1 MAIETQCPHGHLV
14 RVKEHL
20 AGRPIRCPTCAT
32 KFRVAAEA
40 HLPLARLVPLAP
52 EVVATLPRA
61 RPLAAGPTVP
71 RPPASG
77 PDPVDTHHD
86 GGDALPPATANAEAA
101 EPAPAGRIW
110 EVVEAD
116 APGRAEEWLDMADRG
131 LGEIEPVPAAG
142 GGPQTAF
149 HPVISERPD
158 VTWCIAFPGGD
169 PTEPLD
175 AVTMQAW
182 LDGGHATGTEVVWR
196 ADWPEWRPVQ
206 DVFPELFGGGFRF

>member
-1 MAIETQCPHGHLV
+1 MAIDTQCPNGHLV

-20 AGRPIRCPTCAT
+20 AGRPVRCPTCAT
-32 KFRVAAEA
+32 KFRVAAGA

-61 RPLAAGPTVP
+61 RPLSAGLQ
-71 RPPASG
+71 PPASG
-77 PDPVDTHHD
+77 PAPV
-86 GGDALPPATANAEAA
+86 A
-101 EPAPAGRIW
+101 AGRHGGAPPTHPVADDDAARPAADGLGW

-116 APGRAEEWLDMADRG
+116 AAGSADRWLDVVDRDPADI
-131 LGEIEPVPAAG
+131 LPTPAADV
-142 GGPQTAF
+142 GPAPAF
-149 HPVISERPD
+149 HPVIAERPD

-206 DVFPELFGGGFRF
+206 DVFPELLGGGFRF